1 MSPFCYRLLWLCI
14 GGLRENQ
21 TAEVR
26 LWVQTGEQF
35 LAHKQ
40 NQSVSVS
47 RPHTLPD
54 PQISAVSSEHRA
66 ASRAV
71 EAEPAQPCWL
81 QQDKLL
87 SCFGQAA
94 VRYPRATRRKERS
107 L

>member
-1 MSPFCYRLLWLCI
+1 MGPGWRAVPGSQAKPESLCP
-14 GGLRENQ
+14 GH
-21 TAEVR
+21 A
-26 LWVQTGEQF
+26 
-35 LAHKQ
+35 
-40 NQSVSVS
+40 
-47 RPHTLPD
+47 PLPD

-71 EAEPAQPCWL
+71 EADPAQPCWL

-87 SCFGQAA
+87 SSFGQAA